1 MSLHR
6 KFSAFFLTFTFLD
19 LTYDTQNYKTC
30 CALGYI
36 VTLVFQRP
44 REKGR
49 PRDRDGPTEKKRQT
63 EMDRETDRH
72 R

>member
-1 MSLHR
+1 MSLHQ
-6 KFSAFFLTFTFLD
+6 KFAAFFLTFTFLD
-19 LTYDTQNYKTC
+19 LTYDAQNYKTC

-49 PRDRDGPTEKKRQT
+49 PRDRDGQTEKKRQRWT
-63 EMDRETDRH
+63 DRERDRH